1 MRPHRFAFRLWPQPA
16 SRFLIFFALWSLLLP
31 VPPTKADVVTLS
43 HQPLSAQSLR
53 VTLVL
58 AGRDESGA
66 YRAAA
71 AVSDPQ
77 SPSYRR
83 PMTRADWVRRFGPD
97 PAAVR
102 ALIRGLQVQGLR
114 PEPWDGGTLLHVDG
128 TPGVVAATFGKATG
142 AAPLHVPARF
152 SGLVRGVL
160 GGTGGTGQSAAS
172 AAWHGAA
179 TLVPAAPAAYAIGQ
193 ITSAYDFGPL
203 YAAGIHGEN
212 TRVALVELAPYDRA
226 DISSFTAR
234 LGHELT
240 LHDHQV
246 DAGNT
251 KAPANVEA
259 TVDIELLTGTAPAA
273 SIDVWN
279 APPDSDG
286 QGLIDAYGEVAGD
299 PTIDVL
305 GLTWVTCE
313 ADAAHIPGFLAAEH
327 LLFAQMTAQ
336 GTTIVGATGD
346 SGAYGCA
353 DPGQSP
359 RAAANTQPAVSVPA
373 SDPFVLG
380 VGATDLSLKGAAASA
395 RILSESSWSCL
406 AAQHGACAATSA
418 LGAGTGGG
426 LSRIYSKKTDDLTWQ
441 TGPGV
446 RNRQSTGGRQVPDIA
461 ASGSSGLGNGHGYAI
476 FYHGAWTV
484 GGGTSAA
491 MPIWAGL
498 AVLADQYVVRQG
510 GSPLAWI
517 NPLIYHLANTAQAHP
532 AYHDVLKGGNLL
544 YRAGP
549 GWVYASG
556 WGSPDAWNFVR
567 DAASY
572 AARST

>member
-1 MRPHRFAFRLWPQPA
+1 
-16 SRFLIFFALWSLLLP
+16 
-31 VPPTKADVVTLS
+31 
-43 HQPLSAQSLR
+43 
-53 VTLVL
+53 
-58 AGRDESGA
+58 
-66 YRAAA
+66 
-71 AVSDPQ
+71 
-77 SPSYRR
+77 
-83 PMTRADWVRRFGPD
+83 
-97 PAAVR
+97 
-102 ALIRGLQVQGLR
+102 
-114 PEPWDGGTLLHVDG
+114 
-128 TPGVVAATFGKATG
+128 
-142 AAPLHVPARF
+142 
-152 SGLVRGVL
+152 
-160 GGTGGTGQSAAS
+160 
-172 AAWHGAA
+172 
-179 TLVPAAPAAYAIGQ
+179 
-193 ITSAYDFGPL
+193 L

-234 LGHELT
+234 LGHGFT

-246 DAGNT
+246 DAGNA
-251 KAPANVEA
+251 KAPPNVEA

-299 PTIDVL
+299 PTLDVL

-313 ADAAHIPGFLAAEH
+313 TDAARIPGFLAAEH

-353 DPGQSP
+353 DPDQSP
-359 RAAANTQPAVSVPA
+359 RAAVNTQPAVSVPA

-380 VGATDLSLKGAAASA
+380 VGATDLSLKGAAAA
-395 RILSESSWSCL
+395 TRILSESAWSCL

-446 RNRQSTGGRQVPDIA
+446 RNRQSTGGRQVPDVA
-461 ASGSSGLGNGHGYAI
+461 ASGSSGLGTGHGYAI

-498 AVLADQYVVRQG
+498 AALADQYVVRQG

-517 NPLIYHLANTAQAHP
+517 NPLVYHLANTTQAHS
-532 AYHDVLKGGNLL
+532 AYHDVVKGGNLL

-549 GWVYASG
+549 GWDYASG